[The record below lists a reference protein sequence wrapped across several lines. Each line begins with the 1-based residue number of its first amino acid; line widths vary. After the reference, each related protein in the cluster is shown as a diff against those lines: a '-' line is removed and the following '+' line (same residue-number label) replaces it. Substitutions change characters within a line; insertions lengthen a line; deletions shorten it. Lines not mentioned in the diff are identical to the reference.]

1 MGQRIGIQ
9 PLGVEI
15 FQHPI
20 GHYIGTKPPPP
31 VNVPTHRSTNHRKH
45 AREARRK
52 CSNAILTHIS
62 LTSYL
67 AVLLFSADGVRLS
80 VFFGA
85 WYSSTSA
92 LGYVAGALQSIG
104 GCNSKPWGIP
114 RKTDPSPHA
123 VARNPSL
130 AKKLAKRQ
138 TKTEKDSR

>member
-1 MGQRIGIQ
+1 MGQRINIHT
-9 PLGVEI
+9 LDVEI
-15 FQHPI
+15 FKRPI
-20 GHYIGTKPPPP
+20 DPYIRTKPPPP
-31 VNVPTHRSTNHRKH
+31 VNVPTHRSTNHCKH

-92 LGYVAGALQSIG
+92 LGYVAGVLQPIAER
-104 GCNSKPWGIP
+104 NSKPWGIP
-114 RKTDPSPHA
+114 RKTDLIPLLSPEIH
-123 VARNPSL
+123 P
-130 AKKLAKRQ
+130 
-138 TKTEKDSR
+138 TEMTGQETNED